1 LRPYAANTSV
11 IVNRAAK
18 EKKKILF
25 EGAQGTHLDID
36 HGTYPFV
43 TSSSTVAGSACCGS
57 GVGPGCVGA
66 VVGICKAYT
75 TRVGGGPFVTELTD
89 EVGTRMQQVG
99 QEFGAT
105 TGRKRRCGWVDMV
118 QVRESIRLSGITGV
132 AITKLDVLTG
142 IEKLKICVKYRS
154 PQGEYTDSV
163 PSNLKELSQCVPV
176 FEEMD
181 GWTEDMSKAR
191 RLQDMPIDARKYLD
205 RVEEL
210 FGVPIVLVSVGADR
224 EETIVVRN
232 PFSF

>member
-1 LRPYAANTSV
+1 
-11 IVNRAAK
+11 
-18 EKKKILF
+18 
-25 EGAQGTHLDID
+25 
-36 HGTYPFV
+36 
-43 TSSSTVAGSACCGS
+43 
-57 GVGPGCVGA
+57 
-66 VVGICKAYT
+66 
-75 TRVGGGPFVTELTD
+75 
-89 EVGTRMQQVG
+89 
-99 QEFGAT
+99 
-105 TGRKRRCGWVDMV
+105 MV

-142 IEKLKICVKYRS
+142 IEKLKICAKYRS

-163 PSNLKELSQCVPV
+163 PPNLKELSQCIPV

-181 GWTEDMSKAR
+181 GWAEDMSKAR
-191 RLQDMPIDARKYLD
+191 RLQDMPIEARKYLD